1 MFTFRLEYGSNPILL
16 VSIGVL
22 LLSSAASGVN
32 LHVVTTMKAKFYI
45 PFLAVSLLTASTD
58 AAWQRLGG
66 SDKRPVD
73 LASSSISDVSVSSS
87 NGIGQPENLISDD
100 VSASSL
106 VGAGSSEAVFNLGRQ
121 TNIHLAGISNDGAE
135 GRLAIAGSV
144 DQKTWTNLGQSV
156 FTPADRLVNVKFASA
171 QVKYVK
177 LQFDLSKGGN
187 IRSLELFGTETGDD
201 FVLEDGAP
209 SDTSSADAGGGLG
222 GTRII
227 YIHPDTKGP
236 DELATKYNR
245 FDFPESDEP
254 FRTIIYDLG
263 SERVISELGSVH
275 SARPVRFYAYTF
287 KDKQLPEKEDWRG
300 RMSFDATV
308 FDTRKPDL
316 VVEDNQGR
324 GYLTAKLS
332 KPVSA
337 RYVAM
342 RWEPDFNPPSF
353 SVSGPKIKV
362 KSKGKAKPKNN
373 VAGGGAGGG
382 AGEGGSGTD
391 ASSGNNTGDAAQ
403 PAVTNPFAFTSAGFG
418 GGGGTGGVNQPN
430 NNNNNQTAS
439 RPRPRPR
446 PRSP

>member
-1 MFTFRLEYGSNPILL
+1 MFTFRPGYGFNLSLL

-32 LHVVTTMKAKFYI
+32 HHVATTMKAKFYL
-45 PFLAVSLLTASTD
+45 PLLAVSIATATAN

-73 LASSSISDVSVSSS
+73 LASTSISDVSVQGSS
-87 NGIGQPENLISDD
+87 GVGQPENMISDD
-100 VSASSL
+100 VAASSL
-106 VGAGSSEAVFNLGRQ
+106 VGAGSSEATFSLGRQ
-121 TNIHLAGISNDGAE
+121 TNIHLVGITNDGAE
-135 GRLAIAGSV
+135 GRIAIAGSV
-144 DQKTWTNLGQSV
+144 DQKAWTNLGQSV

-177 LQFDLSKGGN
+177 LQFDLAKGGT
-187 IRSLELFGTETGDD
+187 IRALELFGNETGDD
-201 FVLEDGAP
+201 FTMEDGAP
-209 SDTSSADAGGGLG
+209 GDPSTADVGGGLG

-227 YIHPDTKGP
+227 YIHPDAKGP

-245 FDFPESDEP
+245 FDFPESEER

-263 SERVISELGSVH
+263 KERIISELGSVH

-287 KDKQLPEKEDWRG
+287 RDQQLPEKEDWRG
-300 RMSFDATV
+300 RMSFDPTV

-324 GYLTAKLS
+324 GHLTAKLN

-337 RYVAM
+337 RYIAM
-342 RWEPDFNPPSF
+342 RWEPDFNPPAF
-353 SVSGPKIKV
+353 TISGAKIKV
-362 KSKGKAKPKNN
+362 KSKGKAKPKNTT
-373 VAGGGAGGG
+373 AGGGAGAG
-382 AGEGGSGTD
+382 AVGGEGGNNN
-391 ASSGNNTGDAAQ
+391 SGNNTGDAAQ

-430 NNNNNQTAS
+430 NNSGGNQSSA